1 MSRDERGP
9 TPQGASTPGRPLPRA
24 ERERRARILSA
35 ATELFETRGVS
46 ETSRR
51 DIAIAADV
59 ATRSVTSWTDSRTD
73 ALARVVESLPFP
85 PTSQRIQQAA
95 AEGSPMSTILSAAR
109 DAFGA
114 PASVWDVIELQ
125 AVALAP
131 FDESLATVVRERMA
145 LRWDAAR
152 TVVRRLRG
160 EGAVD
165 ATIDDDAATLLVI
178 AVGAGLALLEGLTPR
193 TTDAEAWS
201 RLTARLLESLAAADP
216 PELEYD
222 GPTRPM
228 RVRVVA
234 PDSPAATA
242 RIMRVL
248 ALMRVDVVS
257 LFTHAQEDDTQL
269 VDMIVSAP
277 ATMDRDTLHQALAT
291 VAHRTSIRRGVEE
304 DEDDLVAR
312 ILDAA
317 AGLIAHP
324 QRAPRAAA
332 DLVMADS
339 WTVERATEGEDASPH
354 VMRLQWTPDHHVVL
368 RREGAPFVAV
378 ERSRASA
385 LLRLIEAMATAPA
398 GAGGFGWVEH
408 LRDGSRVEIRLARPE
423 DAEDV
428 EEMHTR
434 SSEDTRY
441 QRYFAPMND
450 WREDQLN
457 RISGG
462 HRGATLV
469 VEDTSGAVVGLGN
482 LFPEH
487 PGDADSAE
495 IAVIVEDDWQ
505 GRGLGTLLLGH
516 LVELAKRQHF
526 TTLVALV
533 LATNT
538 GMIRLL
544 ERLGLT
550 WTKETDPDLGP
561 GIVRM
566 TASLA

>member
-1 MSRDERGP
+1 MSDE
-9 TPQGASTPGRPLPRA
+9 ASRERPLPRV
-24 ERERRARILSA
+24 ERERRERILAA
-35 ATELFETRGVS
+35 ATDLFETAGVA

-51 DIAIAADV
+51 DIAHAADV
-59 ATRSVTSWTDSRTD
+59 ATRSVTSWASSRTD
-73 ALARVVESLPFP
+73 VLARVVAALPFP
-85 PTSQRIQQAA
+85 PTSQRIQEVDDAA
-95 AEGSPMSTILSAAR
+95 SPMTTILTAAR

-114 PASVWDVIELQ
+114 PASVWDDIELQ

-131 FDESLATVVRERMA
+131 FDDELAAVVRQRMA
-145 LRWDAAR
+145 MRWEAAHN
-152 TVVRRLRG
+152 VVRRLRG

-165 ATIDDDAATLLVI
+165 AAIDDDAATLLVI
-178 AVGAGLALLEGLTPR
+178 AVGAGLALLDGLVPR
-193 TTDAEAWS
+193 SADAQAWS

-216 PELEYD
+216 PELDYD

-242 RIMRVL
+242 RVLRVL
-248 ALMRVDVVS
+248 ALMRVDLIS

-269 VDMIVSAP
+269 VDMIVSVP
-277 ATMDRDTLHQALAT
+277 EGMDRGTLRQALAT
-291 VAHRTSIRRGVEE
+291 VAHRTSVRRGSEE

-312 ILDAA
+312 ILDASA
-317 AGLIAHP
+317 QLVAHP

-339 WTVERATEGEDASPH
+339 WTVEPATSGEDAGPN
-354 VMRLQWTPDHHVVL
+354 VMRLQWTPEHHVVL
-368 RREGAPFVAV
+368 RRAGAPFAAV
-378 ERSRASA
+378 ERARASA
-385 LLRLIEAMATAPA
+385 LLRLVEQIASAPA

-423 DAEDV
+423 DSDDV
-428 EEMHTR
+428 EDMHER
-434 SSEDTRY
+434 SSEATRY

-450 WREDQLN
+450 WRVDQLS

-469 VEDTSGAVVGLGN
+469 AQDATGQVIGLGN

-487 PGDADSAE
+487 PDDTSTAE
-495 IAVIVEDDWQ
+495 IAVIVEDAWQ
-505 GRGLGTLLLGH
+505 GLGLGTLLLAH
-516 LVELAKRQHF
+516 LTELARRQRF
-526 TTLVALV
+526 TALTALV

-538 GMIRLL
+538 GMIQLL
-544 ERLGLT
+544 ERLDLT
-550 WTKETDPDLGP
+550 WTKQTDPDLGA
-561 GIVRM
+561 GIVRLS
-566 TASLA
+566 ADLGEGS